1 MAKNYTFAEA
11 VAIINAGTDM
21 ESIADIGRRYP
32 ILLHKVTKVATK
44 AGDDF
49 VELMSFMPEHLTANK
64 INTSMKNNAGSD
76 VSEEIEVEAEENE
89 AEVEEAEAKPTKAT
103 KAKAVKA
110 EKTEKAEAEKS
121 GTDYESMSGKELWD
135 ILGKAGKRKD
145 CKDKMGGTKK
155 DLMIEY
161 INKYGLGDTIEA
173 EEVEEVEATEAEEAN
188 PYEGKS
194 AMELFKECKK
204 RGIKAEAKKPAKFYA
219 ELLTKADAEA
229 NDESES
235 ATAEDDDW
243 GDEAEEPKVEKKA
256 TKKATK
262 SSTKTEAEDD
272 DDDWDI

>member
-32 ILLHKVTKVATK
+32 ILMHKVTKVVAK

-49 VELMSFMPEHLTANK
+49 VELMSFMPDHLTANK
-64 INTSMKNNAGSD
+64 VNTSMKNNAGSD
-76 VSEEIEVEAEENE
+76 MSEDVESEDVETDVEDA
-89 AEVEEAEAKPTKAT
+89 VEEAPKKAT
-103 KAKAVKA
+103 KAAKA
-110 EKTEKAEAEKS
+110 EKTETS
-121 GTDYESMSGKELWD
+121 GTNYESMSGKELWD

-161 INKYGLGDTIEA
+161 INKYGLGDTVEEA
-173 EEVEEVEATEAEEAN
+173 VEDVEDAEVEESTDAAN

-219 ELLTKADAEA
+219 DILMKADAEA
-229 NDESES
+229 TNESES
-235 ATAEDDDW
+235 EVEEDDDW
-243 GDEAEEPKVEKKA
+243 GDEVEEPKAEKKT
-256 TKKATK
+256 TKKAAK
-262 SSTKTEAEDD
+262 KPAKEEAEDE